1 MILEASPTF
10 GSHFRLMETFLFEYY
25 LLAYFSSLKAEAR
38 TSEVEAR
45 ACKFEGR

>member
-10 GSHFRLMETFLFEYY
+10 GSHFIMETFLFEYY

>member
-10 GSHFRLMETFLFEYY
+10 GSHFTMETFLFEYY